1 MHAFDIAFLWRFQQY
16 VAFSFVLLLHFRMVY
31 LWFSVSLKIVTAYS
45 ISFCHFTHNTIQH
58 LKCVLGLGLQ
68 RFCKRSCQS
77 FTNLFNDNVIS
88 EFHFLE
94 THWNAIPYN
103 VFMNENTFISTIWF
117 LKRMQYHFLYYNI
130 SILMNSFYGWSFF
143 PTNYQGKRQK

>member
-1 MHAFDIAFLWRFQQY
+1 MHAFVIAFLWRFQQY

-45 ISFCHFTHNTIQH
+45 ISFCHFTHNEIQH
-58 LKCVLGLGLQ
+58 LKCVLGLGPQ

-94 THWNAIPYN
+94 THWNNRPYN
-103 VFMNENTFISTIWF
+103 VFMNENTFISTIRF
-117 LKRMQYHFLYYNI
+117 IRRMKYHFFITTSRCIYL
-130 SILMNSFYGWSFF
+130 
-143 PTNYQGKRQK
+143 T